1 MIIVPQSAF
10 NMIPDSPEREMAYI
24 REKIEEK
31 MSILDKMKEDGENSL
46 LIKQA
51 EREIDKLE
59 EDIAKIAK
67 EREDTTDDKN
77 VQ

>member
-1 MIIVPQSAF
+1 
-10 NMIPDSPEREMAYI
+10 
-24 REKIEEK
+24 